1 MKAVGRS
8 PLKLRY
14 YGDPI
19 LRRQALEVRT
29 FDASLRELA
38 DDMLEA
44 MEREEGVGLAA
55 PQVGLELRLLVALN
69 MRESG
74 DEEAEP
80 VVVVNPEITERSH
93 ESWVLEEGCLSIP
106 GIRGDVTRPMHIRL
120 NYQDLDG
127 NARTLEA
134 EGMFARIL
142 QHEIDHLDGKLFI
155 DYLSPADKTLI
166 KPRLRNISKLNDD

>member
-1 MKAVGRS
+1 MRAVGNS
-8 PLKLRY
+8 VLKLRY

-19 LRRQALEVRT
+19 LRRRALDVRA
-29 FDASLRELA
+29 FDASLRKLA

-55 PQVGLELRLLVALN
+55 PQVGLEVRLLVALN
-69 MRESG
+69 MREPG
-74 DEEAEP
+74 DEDAEP
-80 VVVVNPEITERSH
+80 VVLLNPDITERSR
-93 ESWVLEEGCLSIP
+93 ETWVYEEGCLSIP
-106 GIRGDVTRPMHIRL
+106 GIRGDVTRPVRIRV

-127 NARTLEA
+127 KAHTLEA